1 MTRQFYF
8 DVERRGYQIRG
19 LYAGYEECRPGHL
32 WEGVRAHHLF
42 HLVVKGQGRV
52 WRDDTSYELFPG
64 DGFMIFPGDN
74 VHYQA
79 SKENPWEYTWLGFTG
94 TQVDE
99 LLGEG
104 GITRTS
110 YVVRGL
116 PMPETADVLKAV
128 IELFPERK
136 AGDFIQATG
145 LAYRFVGM
153 LVGHGKKPP
162 TPRPH
167 VERKKEYVQRVK
179 DFVELHH
186 GKQISI
192 GQLADSVGLERS
204 YLSTLFKKETGES
217 LNDCLIRIRMEK
229 AKELL
234 RAGKLNVSE
243 ISFSVGYGDLFAFS
257 KRFKKVT
264 GMTPKAFRERSK

>member
-8 DVERRGYQIRG
+8 DVDRRGYQITG
-19 LYAGYEECRPGHL
+19 LYAGAEECRPGHL
-32 WEGVRAHHLF
+32 WEGVRSHHLF
-42 HLVVKGQGRV
+42 HLVVKGRGRV
-52 WRDDTSYELFPG
+52 WRDDAVYELAPG
-64 DGFMIFPGDN
+64 DGFMIYPGDN

-79 SKENPWEYTWLGFTG
+79 SRENPWHYTWLGFTG
-94 TQVDE
+94 NHVDE
-99 LLGEG
+99 LLREG
-104 GITRTS
+104 GITRTA

-116 PMPETADVLKAV
+116 PMPETAAILKD
-128 IELFPERK
+128 ILDFFPERK
-136 AGDFIQATG
+136 AGHFIHATG

-153 LVGHGKKPP
+153 LVDHGKKKPS
-162 TPRPH
+162 PRPH
-167 VERKKEYVQRVK
+167 SERKKEYVERVK
-179 DFVELHH
+179 DFMELHY
-186 GKQISI
+186 GKKISI
-192 GQLADSVGLERS
+192 AQLADSVGLERS

-257 KRFKKVT
+257 KRFKKTT
-264 GMTPKAFRERSK
+264 GKTPKEFRG